1 MAVKCSK
8 CHTQNPENSRFCNKC
23 ATPLPSP
30 EEISAFPTKTVEK
43 TITKLARGTVFSD
56 RFEIIEEL
64 GKGGMG
70 NVFRVVDTQID
81 EEVALKVIKPEISS
95 DKNTIERF
103 RNELK
108 FARRI
113 AHKNVCKM
121 YDLGEEKG
129 IHYITMEY
137 VPGKNLKS
145 MIRMSGQLNMGTAV
159 NICKQICEGLVEAH
173 RLGVVHR
180 DLKPGNIMIDRN
192 GNARIMDFGIA
203 RSLKA
208 KSLTRAGVMIGTPKY
223 ISPEQVEGKEVD
235 RRSDIYSLGIMLY
248 EMVVG
253 RLPWDGDTPLG
264 IAVKHKTE
272 TPPDPVKFN
281 PQIPAE
287 LSRVILQ
294 CIQKEKKRRYQ
305 ETKEL
310 LRELQRIEE
319 GLSSTE
325 RIIPKRKSTVLIRKG
340 AAFWKSWKSWK
351 MAAALFVLVV
361 VVGIVIISIKNEEPA
376 PLSKKKMLVV
386 LPFENLGPPE
396 DEYFADGLTEELT
409 TRLAALHG
417 LGVISRTSS
426 RHYKSTTKTVKQIG
440 EELGV
445 DYLLEGTVRWDRSQA
460 EKGVV
465 RVMPQLI
472 RISDDTRL
480 WYERYDR
487 VIEDIFEVQSEIA
500 EQVINQLDL
509 TLLEPERKA
518 LMAHPTDNLEAYDHY
533 LRGRE
538 HAGLGRNNS
547 DPNEFDKAVE
557 LLEKAVELD
566 PTFTFAYITLSVTNR
581 WIYINGF
588 DRTEERLV
596 KAREAVYRALELEPD
611 LPEAMLTLGHLY
623 YQGYQD
629 YDRALEIFKS
639 VQKARPNLPYTYLGY
654 IQRRMGRWAESTANL
669 EKSFKL
675 NPRSSDLAYQI
686 GGSYMYMRKYQD
698 AEEWY
703 DLALSLEQDNYFPQL
718 AKAEIV
724 YLSRGDIDEAR
735 ALLRKLPQHRLTDYR
750 WYTLEMLAGDYQQVL
765 KRLGSSSYDSF
776 VASSFYIPVDLAY
789 ASAYFAIKEVS
800 LMKNHAES
808 VRLVLEKAMEERPA
822 DPRFHSAIGLANAY
836 LGRKEEA
843 IREGNRAVQLYP
855 VSRDAYDGP
864 QYIWNLAIIY
874 TVTGEYEEAI
884 SQLEYLLSI
893 HAGNLISVPL
903 LRIDPMWEPLRKH
916 PRFQRLLKQNCL
928 SSY

>member
-1 MAVKCSK
+1 MAVECPK
-8 CHTQNPENSRFCNKC
+8 CHTQNLENSRFCSKC
-23 ATPLPSP
+23 AIPLPSP
-30 EEISAFPTKTVEK
+30 EEISAFSTKTLEK
-43 TITKLARGTVFSD
+43 TIVKLARGTVFAD

-70 NVFRVVDTQID
+70 NVYRVVDTQID
-81 EEVALKVIKPEISS
+81 EEVALKVIRPEIAT

-108 FARRI
+108 FSRRI

-121 YDLGEEKG
+121 YDFGEEKG
-129 IHYITMEY
+129 THYITMEY

-145 MIRMSGQLNMGTAV
+145 MVRMSGQLSMGTAV
-159 NICKQICEGLVEAH
+159 NISKQICEGLVEAH

-208 KSLTRAGVMIGTPKY
+208 KSLTRAGVMIGTPEY
-223 ISPEQVEGKEVD
+223 ISPEQVEGKQAD
-235 RRSDIYSLGIMLY
+235 RRSDIYSLGIILY
-248 EMVVG
+248 EMVAG
-253 RLPWDGDTPLG
+253 RLPFDGGTPLS

-272 TPPDPVKFN
+272 TPRDPAKFN

-287 LSRVILQ
+287 LSRMILQ
-294 CIQKEKKRRYQ
+294 CIQKEKKKRYQ
-305 ETKEL
+305 ETDKL

-319 GLSSTE
+319 GLSTIE
-325 RIIPKRKSTVLIRKG
+325 RIIPKRKTTVLNGKG
-340 AAFWKSWKSWK
+340 AAFWRDWKI
-351 MAAALFVLVV
+351 AAALFVLVV
-361 VVGIVIISIKNEEPA
+361 VVGIAIISVKKEAPA
-376 PLSKKKMLVV
+376 LPSKKKMLVV
-386 LPFENLGPPE
+386 LPFENLGSFE
-396 DEYFADGLTEELT
+396 DEYFAEGLTEELT

-426 RHYKSTTKTVKQIG
+426 KQYKSTTKTVKQIG

-460 EKGVV
+460 GKGVV

-472 RISDDTRL
+472 RVSDDTRL

-509 TLLEPERKA
+509 TLLEPEREA
-518 LMAHPTDNLEAYDHY
+518 LRAHPTDNMEAYDHY

-538 HAGLGRNNS
+538 HAGLGWNNS
-547 DPNEFDKAVE
+547 DPKEFDKAVE

-566 PTFTFAYITLSVTNR
+566 PRFTFAYITLSVTNQ
-581 WIYINGF
+581 WIYTNGF
-588 DRTEERLV
+588 DRTDERLV

-611 LPEAMLTLGHLY
+611 LPEAKLTLGLLY
-623 YQGYQD
+623 YRGYQD

-654 IQRRMGRWAESTANL
+654 IQRRMGRWEESTANL

-686 GGSYMYMRKYQD
+686 GGSYMYMRKYQE

-703 DLALSLEQDNYFPQL
+703 DLALSVEPNYYFPQL
-718 AKAEIV
+718 AKAEIA

-735 ALLRKLPQHRLTDYR
+735 ALLGKLPQHRLTDYR
-750 WYTLEMLAGDYQQVL
+750 WYTLEMLAGDYQQVQR
-765 KRLGSSSYDSF
+765 RLGSSSYDSF
-776 VASSFYIPVDLAY
+776 VASSIYIPVDLAY
-789 ASAYFAIKEVS
+789 ASAYFAMKEVS

-808 VRLVLEKAMEERPA
+808 VRLVLGKAMEERPA
-822 DPRFHSAIGLANAY
+822 DPRFHAAIGLAYAY

-874 TVTGEYEEAI
+874 TVIGEYEEAI
-884 SQLEYLLSI
+884 GQLEYLLST
-893 HAGNLISVPL
+893 HAGHLISVPL

-916 PRFQRLLKQNCL
+916 PRFQRLLKQN
-928 SSY
+928 

>member
-1 MAVKCSK
+1 MAVECPK
-8 CHTQNPENSRFCNKC
+8 CHTQNPENSHFCNKC

-30 EEISAFPTKTVEK
+30 EEISAFTTKTLEK
-43 TITKLARGTVFSD
+43 TIVKLARGNVFAD

-64 GKGGMG
+64 GRGGMG
-70 NVFRVVDTQID
+70 NVYRVVDTKID
-81 EEVALKVIKPEISS
+81 EEVALKVIKSEIAS

-129 IHYITMEY
+129 THYITMEY
-137 VPGKNLKS
+137 VPGKNLQS
-145 MIRMSGQLNMGTAV
+145 MIRMSGQLSMGTAV
-159 NICKQICEGLVEAH
+159 NISKQICEGLVEAH

-208 KSLTRAGVMIGTPKY
+208 KSLTRAGVMIGTSKY
-223 ISPEQVEGKEVD
+223 ISPEQVEGKEAD
-235 RRSDIYSLGIMLY
+235 RRSDIYSLGIILY
-248 EMVVG
+248 EMVAG
-253 RLPWDGDTPLG
+253 RLPFDGDTPLS

-272 TPPDPVKFN
+272 TPPDPAKFN

-294 CIQKEKKRRYQ
+294 CIQKEKKKRYQ
-305 ETKEL
+305 ETNEL
-310 LRELQRIEE
+310 LRELRRIEE
-319 GLSSTE
+319 GLSTIE
-325 RIIPKRKSTVLIRKG
+325 RITPKRKTTVLKGKG
-340 AAFWKSWKSWK
+340 AAFWRGWK
-351 MAAALFVLVV
+351 MAAALFALVV
-361 VVGIVIISIKNEEPA
+361 VVGIAIISVKKEA
-376 PLSKKKMLVV
+376 PVPPFKKKMLVV

-396 DEYFADGLTEELT
+396 DEYFAEGLTEELT

-426 RHYKSTTKTVKQIG
+426 KQYKNTTKTVKQIG
-440 EELGV
+440 EELGA

-460 EKGVV
+460 GKGVV

-509 TLLEPERKA
+509 TLLEPEREA

-538 HAGLGRNNS
+538 HAGLGWNNS

-566 PTFTFAYITLSVTNR
+566 PSFTFAYITLSVTNQ
-581 WIYINGF
+581 WIYTNGF

-611 LPEAMLTLGHLY
+611 LPEAMLTLGLFY
-623 YQGYQD
+623 YRGYQD

-654 IQRRMGRWAESTANL
+654 IQRRMGRWEESTANL

-698 AEEWY
+698 AEKWY
-703 DLALSLEQDNYFPQL
+703 DLALSVEPNYYFPQL
-718 AKAEIV
+718 AKAEIA

-735 ALLRKLPQHRLTDYR
+735 ALLRKLPQHRLNDYR

-765 KRLGSSSYDSF
+765 RRLGSSSYDSF
-776 VASSFYIPVDLAY
+776 VASSIYIPVDLAY
-789 ASAYFAIKEVS
+789 A
-800 LMKNHAES
+800 
-808 VRLVLEKAMEERPA
+808 
-822 DPRFHSAIGLANAY
+822 Y
-836 LGRKEEA
+836 LGREEEA
-843 IREGNRAVQLYP
+843 IREGNRAVQ
-855 VSRDAYDGP
+855 
-864 QYIWNLAIIY
+864 I
-874 TVTGEYEEAI
+874 
-884 SQLEYLLSI
+884 
-893 HAGNLISVPL
+893 
-903 LRIDPMWEPLRKH
+903 
-916 PRFQRLLKQNCL
+916 
-928 SSY
+928 